1 MILKIAWKNVWRSRG
16 RSMVVMGAI
25 VVGIWALLFGT
36 GFMNGFMVSYM
47 ADIINHDVSNIQVH
61 HPEFKTDYDIK
72 FYIPDGEKKAQEL
85 RTWQGVRG
93 ATTRTIVNGMI
104 ASSRKASGTQIRG
117 IDVQNEAIVT
127 QLDSLISEGK
137 YFEGIKRNPIVIGE
151 KLAEELKVKVRSKV
165 VLTFNDGNG
174 DITAAA
180 FRVVGIAK
188 SSSLKINGQYA
199 FVRQMDLLKILANG
213 NHVHELAIVTDSQ
226 IDEELLVAKYNKKY
240 GGDIAESWR
249 IVAPE
254 VALMQEMYSQMLY
267 ILLVIIMLALVFGIV
282 NTMLMA
288 VLERMRELGM
298 LMAIG
303 MNKLRVFL
311 MVMVETIYL
320 SIVGA
325 PIGLLV
331 GWLTILYF
339 QNTGVDLSNY
349 SEGLESFGY
358 SSILYPY
365 LEPDAYIIVT
375 VGVVV
380 TAFVGAIYPAWKA
393 VKLNPVEAL
402 HKI

>member
-61 HPEFKTDYDIK
+61 HPDFKTDYDIK
-72 FYIPDGEKKAQEL
+72 YFIPDGEKKAQEV
-85 RTWQGVRG
+85 RGWPGVRG

-104 ASSRKASGTQIRG
+104 ASTRKASGTQIRG
-117 IDVQNEAIVT
+117 IDVLNEAIVT

-165 VLTFNDGNG
+165 VITFNDGNG

-180 FRVVGIAK
+180 FRIVGIAK

-199 FVRQMDLLKILANG
+199 FVRKADLNKILANG
-213 NHVHELAIVTDSQ
+213 NQVHEMAIVTEAQ
-226 IDEELLVAKYNKKY
+226 VDEEALVAKYNEQY
-240 GGDIAESWR
+240 AGDLAESWR
-249 IVAPE
+249 IIAPE
-254 VALMQEMYSQMLY
+254 LAFMQEMYSQMLY

-320 SIVGA
+320 SIIGA
-325 PIGLLV
+325 PLGMLV
-331 GWLTILYF
+331 GWLTIWYF
-339 QNTGVDLSNY
+339 QEVGVDLTNY

-365 LEPDAYIIVT
+365 LEPDAYFVVAI
-375 VGVVV
+375 GVVV
-380 TAFVGAIYPAWKA
+380 TAFIGAIYPAWKA

-402 HKI
+402 HTI

>member
-16 RSMVVMGAI
+16 RSMVVIGAI

-36 GFMNGFMVSYM
+36 GFMNGFMVSHM
-47 ADIINHDVSNIQVH
+47 ADVINHDVSNFQVH

-72 FYIPDGEKKAQEL
+72 FFIPEGEKKANEL
-85 RTWQGVRG
+85 RSWPGVRG
-93 ATTRTIVNGMI
+93 ATSRIIINGMI

-117 IDVQNEAIVT
+117 VDVENEAIVT
-127 QLDSLISEGK
+127 RLDSLISEGT

-151 KLAEELKVKVRSKV
+151 KLAEELKVKLRSKV

-174 DITAAA
+174 DITSAA
-180 FRVVGIAK
+180 FRVVGLVK
-188 SSSLKINGQYA
+188 SSSLKINELYA
-199 FVRQMDLLKILANG
+199 FVRKSDLKPILAND
-213 NHVHELAIVTDSQ
+213 NQVHELAIVTDAQ
-226 IDEELLVAKYNKKY
+226 VDEETIVKKYNEQY
-240 GGDIAESWR
+240 AGDLAESWR
-249 IVAPE
+249 IISPE
-254 VALMQEMYSQMLY
+254 LAVMQEMYSQMLY

-298 LMAIG
+298 LMAVG

-311 MVMVETIYL
+311 MVMVETIFL
-320 SIVGA
+320 SVVGA
-325 PIGLLV
+325 PLGLLV

-339 QNTGVDLSNY
+339 QHVGVDLSNY
-349 SEGLESFGY
+349 SEGLEAFGY

-365 LEPDAYIIVT
+365 VEPDAYITVT
-375 VGVVV
+375 IGVVV
-380 TAFVGAIYPAWKA
+380 TAIIGAIYPAWKA